1 MSIQH
6 SGYICEK
13 GSTHGKLVECCK
25 PRFMPRRRKV
35 LPKLSRHFILRKP
48 AHVDNLVVFIRRVD
62 SHRHVV
68 IRGDDLL
75 VVLVSGTSTRM
86 LLSFTYFL
94 EVNAKSF
101 FE

>member
-1 MSIQH
+1 
-6 SGYICEK
+6 
-13 GSTHGKLVECCK
+13 
-25 PRFMPRRRKV
+25 MPRRRKV

-75 VVLVSGTSTRM
+75 VVLGSGTPTGM